1 MDMAKAFDTLSNS
14 FLSRVLK
21 FFNFG
26 DNFTQWLSLIGN
38 NRTACVLLDNGD
50 TTRNFALERGRPQGD
65 NISPITFNICIQIL
79 IFKLE
84 LDREILSIPRALC
97 DAPADLQL
105 PDVFRFVS
113 NRETDRNEGLADDNT
128 TITILDIECLSR
140 IKKCINDFSSISG
153 LLCSFEKSVL
163 VPINQPAQ
171 EDLLALRDLGFVV
184 TDSFKLLGL
193 TIKPS
198 LDNNVEI
205 YEEILNKI
213 RGLILFWECFR
224 LSLPRRLAIMKTY
237 LISQLNYIGSF
248 LPAPDD
254 SLTTIQNCINT
265 FVKKNIRISEDRL
278 YLPANLGGLGIFDI
292 KKFLKAQ
299 HCSWILRAFKLTI
312 DNWRYDLALA
322 SPDCN
327 ILQIKSRDLNANSNP
342 ILKYLAESYEEF
354 YSCFSRLN
362 GNYKEA
368 YIFDNAAFVRGPRD
382 TRKLDPDFFGLDFYT
397 RYRIHIRKLT
407 FNNCFVGQRL
417 KTIDELNS
425 RRMDYPYLLLYG
437 LDFKPLLYMQKIP

>member
-1 MDMAKAFDTLSNS
+1 MLQAKP
-14 FLSRVLK
+14 
-21 FFNFG
+21 G
-26 DNFTQWLSLIGN
+26 
-38 NRTACVLLDNGD
+38 
-50 TTRNFALERGRPQGD
+50 
-65 NISPITFNICIQIL
+65 
-79 IFKLE
+79 
-84 LDREILSIPRALC
+84 
-97 DAPADLQL
+97 
-105 PDVFRFVS
+105 
-113 NRETDRNEGLADDNT
+113 
-128 TITILDIECLSR
+128 
-140 IKKCINDFSSISG
+140 
-153 LLCSFEKSVL
+153 
-163 VPINQPAQ
+163 
-171 EDLLALRDLGFVV
+171 
-184 TDSFKLLGL
+184 
-193 TIKPS
+193 
-198 LDNNVEI
+198 
-205 YEEILNKI
+205 
-213 RGLILFWECFR
+213 
-224 LSLPRRLAIMKTY
+224 SLPGRLAIMKTY

-397 RYRIHIRKLT
+397 RYRIHVRKLT

-417 KTIDELNS
+417 KTINEFQEDGLHLSPAIWFRLQAALIYAKNTLRKFDNSGNITETVLQFITKIKKGSKSFRRILTCEIESMYNLLTQRTVNYFSELTHAAVPDLVSLEACLGLWNHSFLTNDLRNFLFLLCNNS
-425 RRMDYPYLLLYG
+425 L
-437 LDFKPLLYMQKIP
+437 PLNNRLNAFDPEVQPSCNFCRIIDRETAPRDGFYHFFSAALSPTGFCESGTGVGAKSRYRL